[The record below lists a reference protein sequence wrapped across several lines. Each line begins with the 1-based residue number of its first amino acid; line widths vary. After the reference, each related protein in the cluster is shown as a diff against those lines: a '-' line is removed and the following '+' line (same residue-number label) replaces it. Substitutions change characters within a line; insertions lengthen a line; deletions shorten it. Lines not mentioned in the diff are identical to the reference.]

1 MNGRRWRVYYLAL
14 GAVLLFGVALPKA
27 LGPYDGL
34 VDPFG
39 TTLGADFV
47 AFYIGGQLMLERRGS
62 ELYDFDAQLEVERA
76 LSPQQTK
83 GQSLFINPPPY
94 AVFMAPFAALPY
106 PWALAAWWALALL
119 LFFGSHRAVHRAL
132 GTPRG
137 TRDALASLLFLPA
150 LLVLVMGQNTFLSLA
165 LTTSAFLA
173 LRARREGLAGVVLG
187 LMIMKPQLALGFAV
201 VLLVQRR
208 WRAVVGAI
216 AVASAFCG
224 LAEVLAPGAW
234 ASYLGSLAET
244 SEMVRNA
251 HGGVLFPAFL
261 QVSVP
266 GALALLFVP
275 QPLALAAGL
284 GLLGVVAWRWRK
296 PAWEPG
302 TAPWDRELASA
313 MTLGW
318 LASPHLLL
326 YDLGLLLLPGWIAR
340 ARLGEHEGRPFGGRR
355 FYALTLL
362 ALVAAALWIPLF
374 SVWLWDTLGELDRP
388 RVIPQLVTVVLV
400 AWALALGRRAAI
412 H

>member
-1 MNGRRWRVYYLAL
+1 MTRRILQVNNLVRPRNAHTLLATAFWASVLVTGVL
-14 GAVLLFGVALPKA
+14 GDVVERKSQH
-27 LGPYDGL
+27 GPVQIL
-34 VDPFG
+34 
-39 TTLGADFV
+39 
-47 AFYIGGQLMLERRGS
+47 
-62 ELYDFDAQLEVERA
+62 AQLEPA
-76 LSPQQTK
+76 
-83 GQSLFINPPPY
+83 QSAIGDP
-94 AVFMAPFAALPY
+94 V
-106 PWALAAWWALALL
+106 
-119 LFFGSHRAVHRAL
+119 
-132 GTPRG
+132 T
-137 TRDALASLLFLPA
+137 
-150 LLVLVMGQNTFLSLA
+150 
-165 LTTSAFLA
+165 LT
-173 LRARREGLAGVVLG
+173 LRATAEKDVEL
-187 LMIMKPQLALGFAV
+187 LMPDFGEALDRFGTM
-201 VLLVQRR
+201 
-208 WRAVVGAI
+208 
-216 AVASAFCG
+216 S